1 METTAPKTGY
11 SGAVSGTSTPGS
23 GGTSGTAMGS
33 GTGGTSTMGGASGTS
48 SMGSSGRFDANRTA
62 DSAHGSVDQVAQG
75 AHDTVD
81 RIAAKAGP
89 AIDRMRSAASDVQ
102 TTAYTKYDDFINGE
116 WAESARDEVRARPL
130 AAVGIA
136 LAAGFLISRLL

>member
-1 METTAPKTGY
+1 METTTPKTGY
-11 SGAVSGTSTPGS
+11 SGAV
-23 GGTSGTAMGS
+23 GGTATMGS
-33 GTGGTSTMGGASGTS
+33 TSKVE
-48 SMGSSGRFDANRTA
+48 ANRA
-62 DSAHGSVDQVAQG
+62 AGSAHSTVDNVAEG

-89 AIDRMRSAASDVQ
+89 ALDRERSAATDVQ

-116 WAESARDEVRARPL
+116 WVETARDEVRARPL

-136 LAAGFLISRLL
+136 LAAGLLLSRLI

>member
-1 METTAPKTGY
+1 METTTPKTGY
-11 SGAVSGTSTPGS
+11 SGAVSGTAT
-23 GGTSGTAMGS
+23 MGS
-33 GTGGTSTMGGASGTS
+33 TSKVE
-48 SMGSSGRFDANRTA
+48 ANRAA
-62 DSAHGSVDQVAQG
+62 DSAHGTVDQVAQG

-89 AIDRMRSAASDVQ
+89 ALDRARSAASDIQ

-116 WAESARDEVRARPL
+116 WVESAREEVRARPL

-136 LAAGFLISRLL
+136 LAAGLLLSRLL